1 MTDQFSILK
10 LVTERLDAVG
20 IAYMLTGSIAA
31 GYYAQPRMTRDIDL
45 VVELELGDAERIAG
59 VFTPEFN
66 CDVDVIRGAIARQSL
81 FNLIHVEAVA
91 KVDFVVRKDIPYRR
105 EEFRRRRHV
114 EIGGHPLW
122 IVSPEDLILSKLAW
136 AKTSRS
142 EMQLR
147 DVRQLLI
154 SVPTLDQTYLDRW
167 AANLAVTDLLREV
180 RA

>member
-1 MTDQFSILK
+1 MIDQFSILK
-10 LVTERLDAVG
+10 LVTGRLEAAG

-45 VVELELGDAERIAG
+45 VVDLELVDAERIVAA
-59 VFTPEFN
+59 FTPEFD
-66 CDVDVIRGAIARQSL
+66 CDVDVIRSAIARQSL

-91 KVDFVVRKDIPYRR
+91 KVDFIVRKDVPYRR
-105 EEFRRRRHV
+105 EEFRRRRHAEV
-114 EIGGHPLW
+114 GGHALW

-147 DVRQLLI
+147 DVHQLLTCAA
-154 SVPTLDQTYLDRW
+154 TLDQTYLEHW
-167 AANLAVTDLLREV
+167 ASELTVTELLREA

>member
-1 MTDQFSILK
+1 MTDQFSILT
-10 LVTERLDAVG
+10 LVSGRLDALG

-45 VVELELGDAERIAG
+45 VVELELADAERIARA
-59 VFTPEFN
+59 FAPEFN
-66 CDVDVIRGAIARQSL
+66 CDVDAIRGAIARQSL
-81 FNLIHVEAVA
+81 FNLIHIEAVA
-91 KVDFVVRKDIPYRR
+91 KVDVVVRKDSPYRL

-114 EIGGHPLW
+114 EIGGHPMW

-147 DVRQLLI
+147 DVRHLLT
-154 SVPTLDQTYLDRW
+154 SVPALDQTYLDHW
-167 AANLAVTDLLREV
+167 AASLSVTDLLREV
-180 RA
+180 RS